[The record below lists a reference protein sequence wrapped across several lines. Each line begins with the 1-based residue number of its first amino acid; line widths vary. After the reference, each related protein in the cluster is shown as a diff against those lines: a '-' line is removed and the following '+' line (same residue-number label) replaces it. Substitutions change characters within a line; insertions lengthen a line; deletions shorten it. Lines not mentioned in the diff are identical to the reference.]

1 ARLPGGGL
9 LGARAEPPL
18 WGHHRGH
25 RASRVDRSERR
36 GRGRELRRRVLRWS
50 RFGGRH
56 LRGVAALLPA
66 EHSPQ
71 GPPSKLCSPR
81 APRSAA
87 SAADA
92 AASSTVTEPVAEV
105 PRAVRGRRGKHG
117 VRSTLEENEGSRE
130 DVERKRTADT
140 NTGDREGDKERR
152 NEPKGAGST
161 GSMEK
166 KSYYQAPAKGQ
177 GSGQRVWRPKV

>member
-1 ARLPGGGL
+1 MPETSLDKCSSPSTKKMKLPL
-9 LGARAEPPL
+9 QVFQP
-18 WGHHRGH
+18 
-25 RASRVDRSERR
+25 
-36 GRGRELRRRVLRWS
+36 
-50 RFGGRH
+50 
-56 LRGVAALLPA
+56 
-66 EHSPQ
+66 SP

-177 GSGQRVWRPKV
+177 GSGLSGRPHTQLVHSTAHFAS